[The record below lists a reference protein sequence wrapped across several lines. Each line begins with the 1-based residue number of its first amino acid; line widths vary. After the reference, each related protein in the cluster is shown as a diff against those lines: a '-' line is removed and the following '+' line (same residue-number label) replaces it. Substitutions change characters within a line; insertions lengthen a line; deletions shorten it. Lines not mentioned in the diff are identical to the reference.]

1 MNAREGVDHT
11 SFRIHKERLMSA
23 SPLRLKV
30 ASPCSADWSSMEGDE
45 TCRFCRLCQKNVYN
59 LAGLSDVESRQ
70 LMEDH
75 DGSVCV
81 RFYQRSDGTVLTSNC
96 PVGAADGRRRIRK
109 RVTSLAFAGFVAA
122 GIWNFARQTTSSQTT
137 SPQAETPKELV
148 VDRWIE
154 GFRQLIGLSAMP
166 APSVR
171 STAPEELIMGE
182 ICPPGVGPGDEQLPP
197 DTLPEPGDLDLPPN
211 S

>member
-30 ASPCSADWSSMEGDE
+30 ASPCSADWSSMEGDD
-45 TCRFCRLCQKNVYN
+45 TCRFCSLCQKNVYN
-59 LAGLSDVESRQ
+59 LAGLSDAESRQ

-109 RVTSLAFAGFVAA
+109 RVTALAFAGFVTA
-122 GIWNFARQTTSSQTT
+122 GIWNIARQATSSQTTSSQTE
-137 SPQAETPKELV
+137 PPKELV

-154 GFRQLIGLSAMP
+154 VFRQLIGLSAMP
-166 APSVR
+166 ALPVR
-171 STAPEELIMGE
+171 STVPAEVIMGE
-182 ICPPGVGPGDEQLPP
+182 ICLPGVGPGDEQLPP
-197 DTLPEPGDLDLPPN
+197 ETLPEPGDLDLPPN